1 MDRQVYLLYINEET
15 DGSLDYSGLL
25 PTNLLKT
32 VPKLGLQYLH
42 AVLKQNNFPVILLDQ
57 EIDKFSIDSLIRS
70 FKDSLPLFVGIYSSE
85 RIKSATI
92 KFIKRLRDS
101 QKDLIIVVGGPDYFS
116 YEDYLNAGS
125 TFVCHGEG
133 ERTIVEIAE
142 YAKGERKFESLK
154 GISYVKDHTITLSA
168 PQTPISNLDDLPFPT
183 HDNILKYADFHYPGM
198 KKPYV
203 HMMTSRGCGYTCSY
217 CSSPFMWGKG
227 VRRRS
232 IDNILA
238 EIGFLVEKY
247 NVHYISFKDD
257 RFFPDLDWLQEFCN
271 KLSDRKYD
279 LRFNCSACPSDFTE
293 DGETKIDL
301 LKKAG
306 CDALIFGLQS
316 TNKKILKQIHRNPN
330 EVDILRPV
338 IEHAN
343 KVKLFTILEFI
354 FGLPGDTVESLENNI
369 DYGLQVKPYFIQFNR
384 LMVLK
389 GSELHALSNKE
400 SPFCNISTS
409 QIRKIVIK
417 GYLRFYLHPKIIIKN
432 ISYIMK
438 NNPRWIIDAKII
450 WQYPFVI
457 MSNYIKNMFRDKFL

>member
-1 MDRQVYLLYINEET
+1 MEKKAYLLYINEET
-15 DGSLDYSGLL
+15 DSSLDYSGLL

-42 AVLKQNNFPVILLDQ
+42 AVLKQHNFPVTLLDQ
-57 EIDKFSIDSLIRS
+57 EIEDLSLDSLISS
-70 FKDSLPLFVGIYSSE
+70 FKDSPPLFVGIYSSE
-85 RIKSATI
+85 RIQSATI
-92 KFIKRLRDS
+92 KFIKQLRKT

-116 YEDYLNAGS
+116 YEDYLTSGC

-133 ERTIVEIAE
+133 EKTIVEIAE
-142 YAKGERKFESLK
+142 YAKGERIFQSLK
-154 GISYVKDHTITLSA
+154 GISYVKDSAITLSA

-238 EIGFLVEKY
+238 EIDYLVEKY

-257 RFFPDLDWLQEFCN
+257 RFFPDLGWLHKFCN
-271 KLSDRKYD
+271 KLSERKYD
-279 LRFNCSACPSDFTE
+279 LRFNCSACPSDFNE
-293 DGETKIDL
+293 NGKEKIDL

-316 TNKKILKQIHRNPN
+316 TNKEILKQIHRNPN
-330 EVDILRPV
+330 EVDILRPI
-338 IEHAN
+338 IEYAN
-343 KVKLFTILEFI
+343 KVKLFTVLEFI
-354 FGLPGDTVESLENNI
+354 FGLPGDTVSSLENNI
-369 DYGLQVKPYFIQFNR
+369 KYGLQVKPYFIQFNR

-389 GSELHALSNKE
+389 SSELHALRDKE
-400 SPFCNISTS
+400 QPICDLSTK
-409 QIRKIVIK
+409 QIRKIVLK
-417 GYLRFYLHPKIIIKN
+417 GYLRFYLHPKIFIKN
-432 ISYIMK
+432 IDYILK
-438 NNPRWIIDAKII
+438 NNPHWIIDAKMI
-450 WQYPFVI
+450 WKYPFI
-457 MSNYIKNMFRDKFL
+457 I